1 MRYPTC
7 YVVVCDGD
15 SAVNFAAFNQQPL
28 KEYTASTTD
37 APLSHALSSVP
48 SLGPTQLVEQ
58 LNQWIQIR
66 SSLVNDLRR
75 PIRSWTRFSKTIT
88 TYYYP
93 TILYQTYW
101 IFRGYHS
108 KEVGSTW
115 DILFNRLREAL
126 RGQLVMLK
134 LVCLSIRKVKNL
146 NEDKATK
153 RRSFFKHF
161 YSLIAR
167 LKLRYTSP

>member
-37 APLSHALSSVP
+37 APLSRPVQRP
-48 SLGPTQLVEQ
+48 FLGSNAAGGAAKPVNPNSFFTSQRPT
-58 LNQWIQIR
+58 
-66 SSLVNDLRR
+66 STS
-75 PIRSWTRFSKTIT
+75 TRFSKTIT

-93 TILYQTYW
+93 TILYQAYW

-108 KEVGSTW
+108 KEVGS
-115 DILFNRLREAL
+115 I
-126 RGQLVMLK
+126 
-134 LVCLSIRKVKNL
+134 
-146 NEDKATK
+146 
-153 RRSFFKHF
+153 
-161 YSLIAR
+161 
-167 LKLRYTSP
+167 